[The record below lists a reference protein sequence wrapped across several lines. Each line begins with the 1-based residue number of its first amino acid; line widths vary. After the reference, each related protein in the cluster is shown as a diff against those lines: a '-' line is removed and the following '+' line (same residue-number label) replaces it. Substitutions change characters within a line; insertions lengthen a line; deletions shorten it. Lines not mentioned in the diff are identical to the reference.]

1 MTLRLMIAWVA
12 MVTLMTGVLGA
23 AQDRPSPLRVSGG
36 PLGADL
42 PRLSYDVVD
51 GLLDLE
57 WQRAG
62 GLPFPL

>member
-1 MTLRLMIAWVA
+1 MIAWVA
-12 MVTLMTGVLGA
+12 MVTLMTSLLGV
-23 AQDRPSPLRVSGG
+23 AQDRPSPLRVSVG

-42 PRLSYDVVD
+42 PRVSYDVVD

-57 WQRAG
+57 WQIAG